1 MRENLVDQLLLK
13 YSDQHQQ
20 QCRRSKSLKS
30 PNAWFEHV
38 YMSKCT
44 ELLVMRMVR
53 YLHPVANKREIKALF
68 INIYNKRLIIC
79 ST

>member
-30 PNAWFEHV
+30 PNAWFEH
-38 YMSKCT
+38 

-79 ST
+79 IT